1 MKSSLLLLLAVII
14 WGFGFIATRWTF
26 TLFSGDWSNFLR
38 FLLASLA
45 VTPYLVWYHKKWRKN
60 EIMLSALGA
69 FFLFLVMH
77 LQTIGLELTTV
88 SKSGFITTLYVLVT
102 PFFAYFIDRK
112 KVGMLFWM
120 VVLLSLVGLAL
131 LVNLEWDNFNRGDF
145 YTLCCAFFGGTHIY
159 YIGKIEKKI
168 HSIMIF
174 SFWQIIFA
182 TLYIFLFVI
191 LFSKTSEFHLIPQ
204 MIHYPLVMAG
214 FFCVSVL
221 STIVAFTIQIIA
233 QKTVPAHVAGLL
245 FLLEAPFAT
254 YFGWYF
260 LNEGVSS
267 KQILGA
273 CLLIG
278 SVFIY
283 QRLSSKV
290 SVQ

>member
-26 TLFSGDWSNFLR
+26 ILFSGDWSNFLR
-38 FLLASLA
+38 FLFASIA
-45 VTPYLVWYHKKWRKN
+45 VTPYLLWHYKKWRKN
-60 EIMLSALGA
+60 EIILSALGA

-77 LQTIGLELTTV
+77 FQTIGLELTTV
-88 SKSGFITTLYVLVT
+88 SKSGFITTLYVLIT
-102 PFFAYFIDRK
+102 PILAYIIDKK
-112 KVGMLFWM
+112 KVGTLFWM
-120 VVLLSLVGLAL
+120 VVLFSLVGLAL

-145 YTLCCAFFGGTHIY
+145 HTLCCALFGGTHIY

-168 HSIMIF
+168 HSIMVF

-191 LFSKTSEFHLIPQ
+191 LFSKTSEFHLISR
-204 MIHYPLVMAG
+204 MTHYPLVMAG

-260 LNEGVSS
+260 LNEGVNP

-290 SVQ
+290 SAQ